1 MGTRRKLFRN
11 QKNFINQNKNI
22 MVQTPAKPNTKIPPS
37 KHEFAEIIHRLEAGG
52 SMLPDTPE
60 NLMQIIGIYKA
71 YAVPMDF
78 YWRDLLYIAE
88 RVFLDP
94 LPAFKYFLPQEY
106 LDLHNHYAGD
116 DADLRIWRG
125 IATAHPELLAFM
137 EKGETTK
144 MPKIFHHLFHD
155 RINMEFAEACM
166 QAMFWHRKMYAPVNQ
181 FDAYLDSEEYKNNA
195 DKAIKAYFRKNP
207 LMSGLYKLFPD
218 MFLEQCRM
226 MSYYSNLGLF
236 WEVMAPVF
244 FEMSDIYDEGGFK
257 GVPDA
262 MNFLINGIFA
272 IAGRPIYH
280 HVYIDGECYEIIPK
294 SKGFTWLYEAALPYV
309 EAVFYRTAPFR
320 GTKSYNAQAGQVPED
335 QKDFHYGILYADV
348 FPVGTAGIPPTL
360 LMQDMLHFLPQYLVD
375 YYQEYCR
382 GEEDILIQLGITFQR
397 SMYNVTSAVIQ
408 ALRTALLYPLDDEN
422 PQHLQANREFF
433 EMQLNRFTRTDYG
446 MRDAAR
452 LRNIQTQDYR

>member
-1 MGTRRKLFRN
+1 MTNTLIKTKL
-11 QKNFINQNKNI
+11 
-22 MVQTPAKPNTKIPPS
+22 PPS
-37 KHEFAEIIHRLEAGG
+37 THPHAEIIHRLEAGG

-88 RVFLDP
+88 QVFLNP
-94 LPAFKYFLPQEY
+94 LPFFKYFISQEY
-106 LDLHNHYAGD
+106 LDLPNHYAGD
-116 DADLRIWRG
+116 QADWRFWRG
-125 IATAHPELLAFM
+125 EATAHPELLEFM
-137 EKGETTK
+137 SKGKTLK
-144 MPKIFHHLFHD
+144 IPKLLHHLWHD

-166 QAMFWHRKMYAPVNQ
+166 QAMFWHGRDMGWGK
-181 FDAYLDSEEYKNNA
+181 FDAYLDSDEYRVNA
-195 DKAIKAYFRKNP
+195 DRAIKAYFQGNP
-207 LMSGLYKLFPD
+207 AMLGLYRLFPE
-218 MFLEQCRM
+218 MFLEQVRM

-236 WEVMAPVF
+236 WEIMAPVF

-262 MNFLINGIFA
+262 MNFLVNGIFA

-280 HVYIDGECYEIIPK
+280 HIYIRGQQYEIIPK

-320 GTKSYNAQAGQVPED
+320 GTKSYNAQAKQVPD
-335 QKDFHYGILYADV
+335 QQKDFHYGILYADV

-360 LMQDMLHFLPQYLVD
+360 LMDDMYHFLPDYLIE
-375 YYQEYCR
+375 YYNKHCR
-382 GEEDILIQLGITFQR
+382 GQDDILIQLGITFQR

-408 ALRTALLYPLDDEN
+408 ALRTALLYPLDDPN
-422 PQHLQANREFF
+422 PKHLLANRKFF
-433 EMQLNRFTRTDYG
+433 EAQMDRFLRPE
-446 MRDAAR
+446 AR
-452 LRNIQTQDYR
+452 LRDIQSSDYR

>member
-1 MGTRRKLFRN
+1 M
-11 QKNFINQNKNI
+11 
-22 MVQTPAKPNTKIPPS
+22 PATLPKTQLPPS
-37 KHEFAEIIHRLEAGG
+37 NHPHADIIHRLEAGG

-88 RVFLDP
+88 RVFLEP
-94 LPAFKYFLPQEY
+94 LPFFKYFLPQEY
-106 LDLHNHYAGD
+106 LDLENHYAGD
-116 DADLRIWRG
+116 NADLRIWRG
-125 IATAHPELLAFM
+125 VGTAHPELLEFM
-137 EKGETTK
+137 EKGKTRK
-144 MPKIFHHLFHD
+144 MPKLLHHLWHD

-166 QAMFWHRKMYAPVNQ
+166 QAMLWHGRDMGWGL
-181 FDAYLDSEEYKNNA
+181 FDAYLDSEEYKVNA
-195 DKAIKAYFRKNP
+195 DRAIKAYFKYNP
-207 LMSGLYKLFPD
+207 AMLALYQLFPD
-218 MFLEQCRM
+218 MFLEQVRM

-262 MNFLINGIFA
+262 MNFLVNGIFA

-280 HVYIDGECYEIIPK
+280 RVNIRGEWFEIIPK

-320 GTKSYNAQAGQVPED
+320 GTKSYNAQAKQVPED

-360 LMQDMLHFLPQYLVD
+360 LMDDMYHFLPDYLIK
-375 YYQEYCR
+375 YYQAHCR
-382 GEEDILIQLGITFQR
+382 GEEDMLIQLGITFQR

-408 ALRTALLYPLDDEN
+408 ALRTALLYPLDDPN
-422 PQHLQANREFF
+422 PRHLLKNRQFF
-433 EMQLNRFTRTDYG
+433 EAQMDRFLRPE
-446 MRDAAR
+446 AR
-452 LRNIQTQDYR
+452 LRDIQNLNYR

>member
-1 MGTRRKLFRN
+1 MTGTLIK
-11 QKNFINQNKNI
+11 
-22 MVQTPAKPNTKIPPS
+22 AKIPPS
-37 KHEFAEIIHRLEAGG
+37 THEFADIIYRLEAGG

-94 LPAFKYFLPQEY
+94 LPFFKYFLPQEY
-106 LDLHNHYAGD
+106 LDLQNHYAGD
-116 DADLRIWRG
+116 NADLRIWRG
-125 IATAHPELLAFM
+125 TGSAHPELLEFM
-137 EKGETTK
+137 DKGKTRK
-144 MPKIFHHLFHD
+144 MPRLIHHLWHD

-166 QAMFWHRKMYAPVNQ
+166 QAMLWHGRDMGWGL
-181 FDAYLDSEEYKNNA
+181 FDAYLDSEEYRQNA
-195 DKAIKAYFRKNP
+195 DRAIKAYFKKNP
-207 LMSGLYKLFPD
+207 VMMKLYDLFPD
-218 MFLEQCRM
+218 MFLEQVRM

-262 MNFLINGIFA
+262 MNFLVNGIFA

-280 HVYIDGECYEIIPK
+280 HVYIDGQCYEIIPK
-294 SKGFTWLYEAALPYV
+294 SKAFTWLYEAALPYV

-320 GTKSYNAQAGQVPED
+320 GTKSYNAQAKQVPDE

-360 LMQDMLHFLPQYLVD
+360 LMDDMYHFLPQYLID
-375 YYQEYCR
+375 YYQQHCR
-382 GEEDILIQLGITFQR
+382 GEDDILIQLGISFQR

-408 ALRTALLYPLDDEN
+408 ALRTALLYPLDDPN
-422 PQHLQANREFF
+422 PKHLLKNRQFF
-433 EMQLNRFTRTDYG
+433 EAQMDRFKRPE
-446 MRDAAR
+446 AR
-452 LRNIQTQDYR
+452 LRDIQSPNYR